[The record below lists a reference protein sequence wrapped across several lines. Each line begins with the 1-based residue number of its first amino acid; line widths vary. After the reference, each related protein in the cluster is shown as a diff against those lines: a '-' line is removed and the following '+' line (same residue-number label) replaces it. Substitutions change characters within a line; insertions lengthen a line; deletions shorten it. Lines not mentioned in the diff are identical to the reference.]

1 MLVKIKRKQRH
12 TVIYTDEYEMTEEE
26 FKKKYKSKEHF
37 LREGYDEGLE
47 DYKVNTI
54 VDEISNRDG
63 TYDEDWEIELI
74 D

>member
-37 LREGYDEGLE
+37 LREGYDEVLE

-63 TYDEDWEIELI
+63 TYDEDWDIEFI